1 MKLISSIILTSAS
14 AQLSGFSGFQFGNN
28 FEAGNIEEQK
38 VTAPPTTTTTEE
50 TVTEAEGSFFDD
62 LVDSDAPTP
71 TPTEAQLSQDAE
83 QMSNELGN
91 DARSFHR
98 LRAIAT
104 FHHPDYYTV
113 SHGDIWKTFKRYGCW
128 CWPDGKID
136 GRTLTKGQYQ
146 PVDASDTACQ
156 SLYECYRCVRVHH
169 ENKGQACDPVTTRYN
184 MNLLGK
190 DWDTKDTS
198 RHSVQCNNDANTCER
213 DLCECDKRFAEQ
225 YRNAHASYDSQYHQ
239 VTGQFDP
246 NQSCQKP
253 PKISFRTA
261 MFSMTDSRVEC
272 CGDDPTRGETYR
284 PSDKAQCC
292 QGANQSFNPYYS
304 ECCGDSVVPLG
315 TCGTR

>member
-38 VTAPPTTTTTEE
+38 VTAPPTTTTQPTTTTEQD
-50 TVTEAEGSFFDD
+50 GSFFDD
-62 LVDSDAPTP
+62 FVESDSPTPAPT
-71 TPTEAQLSQDAE
+71 ESELSLEAE
-83 QMSNELGN
+83 QMSNEF
-91 DARSFHR
+91 DERSFHR

-104 FHHPDYYTV
+104 FHHPDYYTEN
-113 SHGDIWKTFKRYGCW
+113 HGDIWKTFKRYGCW
-128 CWPDGKID
+128 CWPNGKID

-146 PVDASDTACQ
+146 PVDDSDSACQ
-156 SLYECYRCVRVHH
+156 SLYECYRCVRVHY
-169 ENKGQACDPVTTRYN
+169 ENKGQTCDPITTRYN

-190 DWDTKDTS
+190 DWDAKDTS
-198 RHSVQCNNDANTCER
+198 LHSVQCNNEPNTCES

-225 YRNAHASYDSQYHQ
+225 YRNAHATYDSQYHQ
-239 VTGQFDP
+239 VAGGFDP
-246 NQSCQKP
+246 DQSCQKP

-261 MFSMTDSRVEC
+261 MFSMTNSRVEC
-272 CGDDPTRGETYR
+272 CGVDPTRGETYR

-292 QGANQSFNPYYS
+292 EGANQSFNPYYS

-315 TCGTR
+315 TCGTI